1 MSVESVETVCFTLNY
16 SSFPFERAL
25 QGIANAGFGQV
36 AVWLFHSGKQIFGGQ
51 SSAAE
56 VKLLAKKINS
66 YHLKPYL
73 VSAGLYPPPEKDEEL
88 RSFKKEI
95 ELAGVLGARYVLTI
109 GAGAYAYGHYA
120 DKQPLSSEEFMRI
133 DNHFVASMRM
143 LGDHAD
149 KHNITIL
156 IKPHTGNTATAKE
169 CLDTMKRI
177 DHQRVKIAYDG
188 GNVRFY
194 EGVNP
199 EEDVMDIARQTEC
212 LIVKDHQGSRGNDDF
227 PTPGEGEIDYVKL
240 YSNARRKGFHG
251 ALLIEQ
257 VKVKGDSAVDVDR
270 EINKAKLYLDKILAN
285 REKI

>member
-1 MSVESVETVCFTLNY
+1 MPVETVCFTLKYLN
-16 SSFPFERAL
+16 FPFERAL
-25 QGIANAGFGQV
+25 EGIANAGFDQV
-36 AVWLFHSGKQIFGGQ
+36 ALWLFHSGRQIFGGK
-51 SSAAE
+51 SSADE
-56 VKLLAKKINS
+56 VRLLAKKINS

-73 VSAGLYPPPEKDEEL
+73 VSAGLYPPPEKDEKL
-88 RSFKKEI
+88 QSFKKEI

-109 GAGAYAYGHYA
+109 GAGAYERYP
-120 DKQPLSSEEFMRI
+120 DKPLSEDEFARL
-133 DNHFVASMRM
+133 DNHFIASMRI

-169 CLDTMKRI
+169 CLDTLKRI

-188 GNVRFY
+188 GNVHFY
-194 EGVNP
+194 EKVNP

-212 LIVKDHQGSRGNDDF
+212 LIIKDHKGSRGNNDF

-240 YSNARRKGFHG
+240 YSNARQKGFNG
-251 ALLIEQ
+251 ALLVEQ
-257 VKVKGDSAVDVDR
+257 IKARGDSAVDVDV

-285 REKI
+285 EK